1 MKILN
6 DRTGK
11 VDGTVSLS
19 YDDVDNILDA
29 LQCITSFVPCEE
41 KWFLLESKFKALL
54 DLMPIE
60 EIQ

>member
-6 DRTGK
+6 DHKGN

-29 LQCITSFVPCEE
+29 IQCITSSVPCEE

-54 DLMPIE
+54 DLMPLNE
-60 EIQ
+60 N